1 MLTNIW
7 SSPYDGMVRLVEG
20 VYSSEGQL
28 EVYCNGQWGTVCISE
43 QFMATA
49 ANVVCKQLGYSGV
62 YSYTCQL
69 KYA

>member
-1 MLTNIW
+1 MVTSIW

-20 VYSSEGQL
+20 NYSSEGQL

-43 QFMATA
+43 QFEMATA
-49 ANVVCKQLGYSGV
+49 GVVCKQLGYTGV
-62 YSYTCQL
+62 FSYTRQL